1 MKFMLPIFTA
11 GLLAWL
17 IPLAA
22 SAEKDKDTQEAVQ
35 STKEKPER
43 DIKTEQLTTEKNRIA
58 AENQLREEK
67 TKHSMAELLEEKQRL
82 EIGNSLEAERH
93 KKNSAAINAKAQ
105 QLKLE
110 QENAEKQ
117 FKLGIQKLHEEKE
130 TLGLQNAISQEKQ
143 TMLRAALNAEIEQLK
158 LEMEK
163 QKQVQAKNLC
173 GIEAQ
178 KDALSLENLLVAEQY
193 KQATANLQNENM
205 RMKLEI
211 EKREILLNET
221 IQEINAEKETLN
233 AENAKLT
240 ALIQNMNLK
249 FQIQQDEITQKLA
262 DLESSINLRETKDN
276 WQSQV
281 HRDIEYKKQPFKD
294 GVLTISDRRI
304 PLNDAIVEGTADFIT
319 KRIHYFNNQSTEDPI
334 FIVIDRSPGGSVMEG
349 YRILKGMEESE
360 APVHVVV
367 KSFAA
372 SMAATIA
379 TIAERSYAYPNAIF
393 LHHQPFSVAF
403 GNITQQ
409 DEQLQIFK
417 EWAKRLHTPVAKKMK
432 ISLDEF
438 YKRMYEKNSDGDW
451 QEFGDEACKLR
462 WVNNVVTEIREEGYT
477 KKPTDEPPRPIWFYL
492 SAKEG
497 AADPKNDYMLLPRL
511 KPFDCYFIYNPNNH
525 YRWPQ

>member
-1 MKFMLPIFTA
+1 MKYMLIIFIVVCLRGWFA
-11 GLLAWL
+11 
-17 IPLAA
+17 PLATSVEPDTQNTA
-22 SAEKDKDTQEAVQ
+22 PVAKEKTEKDV
-35 STKEKPER
+35 
-43 DIKTEQLTTEKNRIA
+43 KTEQITKEKNRIA
-58 AENQLREEK
+58 AESQLREEK
-67 TKHSMAELLEEKQRL
+67 IKHELAKLLEEQQRL
-82 EIGNSLEAERH
+82 EIENNLEAERH
-93 KKNSAAINAKAQ
+93 KKTFAAIKAAAE
-105 QLKLE
+105 QLKLD
-110 QENAEKQ
+110 QENAEKE
-117 FKLGIQKLHEEKE
+117 FKLKTRKLYEEKE
-130 TLGLQNAISQEKQ
+130 TLSLQNAISQEKQ
-143 TMLRAALNAEIEQLK
+143 KMITADLSAEIERLE

-163 QKQVQAKNLC
+163 EKKLQEKKLSEIQTQK
-173 GIEAQ
+173 E
-178 KDALSLENLLVAEQY
+178 ALSLENLLVAEQY
-193 KQATANLQNENM
+193 KQATAKLQNENM
-205 RMKLEI
+205 QMKLEI
-211 EKREILLNET
+211 EKKEMLLSEA
-221 IQEINAEKETLN
+221 IQEINVEKEKLN

-240 ALIQNMNLK
+240 ALIQNMDLK

-262 DLESSINLRETKDN
+262 DLEAGINLRQTKDD

-281 HRDIEYKKQPFKD
+281 HRDIEYKKEPFKD

-304 PLNDAIVEGTADFIT
+304 PLNDAIIEGTADFIT
-319 KRIHYFNNQSTEDPI
+319 KRIHYFNNQSAEDPV

-349 YRILKGMEESE
+349 YRILKGIEESE

-379 TIAERSYAYPNAIF
+379 TIAEHSYAYPNAIF
-393 LHHQPFSVAF
+393 LHHQPFGMAF

-511 KPFDCYFIYNPNNH
+511 KPFDCYFIYNPNNY